1 MMAGRGAVI
10 LPVVVAIMVS
20 VGVVA
25 ALGPARRGPRVHP
38 DAGTA
43 RRLTAPLR
51 SANEERRTKNET

>member
-1 MMAGRGAVI
+1 
-10 LPVVVAIMVS
+10 